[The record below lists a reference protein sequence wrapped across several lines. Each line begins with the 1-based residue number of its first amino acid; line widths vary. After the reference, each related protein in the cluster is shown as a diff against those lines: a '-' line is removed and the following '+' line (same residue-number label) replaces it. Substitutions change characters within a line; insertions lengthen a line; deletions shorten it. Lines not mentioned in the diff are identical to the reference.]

1 MAQIETKKLNEVK
14 PVHGGIIPA
23 KIKTVK
29 TVKPVAAP
37 KVLSVAK
44 SAEGGKLKTVKF
56 SHTNLKVS
64 PRKLRLLVA
73 TVKKL
78 SPAMAMSTLQFTNS
92 HSARL
97 LRDVLINAIN
107 TAKNNNQL
115 IVDTL
120 KFVNITVDEGQ
131 KIKRMDK
138 AHGSR
143 FARGLIMKR
152 HSRLNIVL
160 SGTIAG

>member
-1 MAQIETKKLNEVK
+1 MAQIETKK
-14 PVHGGIIPA
+14 IIPA
-23 KIKTVK
+23 KVK
-29 TVKPVAAP
+29 VASKKVPARAEPVVS
-37 KVLSVAK
+37 KK
-44 SAEGGKLKTVKF
+44 IETKTVKF

-78 SPAMAMSTLQFTNS
+78 TPAVALSTLQFTNS
-92 HSARL
+92 QSARL
-97 LRDVLINAIN
+97 LRDVLNNAIN

-120 KFVNITVDEGQ
+120 KFSSITVDEGQ

-143 FARGLIMKR
+143 FARGMIMKR

>member
-1 MAQIETKKLNEVK
+1 MAQIETKKVTPKKITVK
-14 PVHGGIIPA
+14 
-23 KIKTVK
+23 KTVAK
-29 TVKPVAAP
+29 AEIAPVVK
-37 KVLSVAK
+37 KLETK
-44 SAEGGKLKTVKF
+44 SVKF
-56 SHTNLKVS
+56 SHSNLKVS

-73 TVKKL
+73 SVKKL
-78 SPAMAMSTLQFTNS
+78 TPAVAVSTLQFTNS
-92 HSARL
+92 QSARL
-97 LRDVLINAIN
+97 LLEVLKNAIN

-115 IVDTL
+115 LVDTL
-120 KFVNITVDEGQ
+120 KFESLTVDEGQ

-143 FARGLIMKR
+143 FARGMIMKR

>member
-1 MAQIETKKLNEVK
+1 MAQIETKK
-14 PVHGGIIPA
+14 IIPA
-23 KIKTVK
+23 KVKVTTPKKVVAKTEIKPVK
-29 TVKPVAAP
+29 TEPV
-37 KVLSVAK
+37 VAK
-44 SAEGGKLKTVKF
+44 KIETKTVKF

-78 SPAMAMSTLQFTNS
+78 TPAMAMSTLQFTNS

-97 LRDVLINAIN
+97 LRDVLNNAIN

-120 KFVNITVDEGQ
+120 KFSSITVDEGQ

-143 FARGLIMKR
+143 FARGMIMKR

>member
-1 MAQIETKKLNEVK
+1 MAQIETKKITK
-14 PVHGGIIPA
+14 
-23 KIKTVK
+23 
-29 TVKPVAAP
+29 
-37 KVLSVAK
+37 SVAK
-44 SAEGGKLKTVKF
+44 VAVKKTEPVVAKKIETKTVKF
-56 SHTNLKVS
+56 SHSNLKVS

-78 SPAMAMSTLQFTNS
+78 TPTVALSTLQFTNS
-92 HSARL
+92 HSAHL
-97 LRDVLINAIN
+97 LHEVLNNAIN
-107 TAKNNNQL
+107 TAKNNQL
-115 IVDTL
+115 LVDSL
-120 KFVNITVDEGQ
+120 KFTAITVDEGQ

-143 FARGLIMKR
+143 FARGMIMKR

>member
-1 MAQIETKKLNEVK
+1 MAQIETKKTTTKKIVVKKTTTPVVVK
-14 PVHGGIIPA
+14 PEIK
-23 KIKTVK
+23 KIETKW
-29 TVKPVAAP
+29 
-37 KVLSVAK
+37 
-44 SAEGGKLKTVKF
+44 VKF
-56 SHTNLKVS
+56 SHSNLKVS

-78 SPAMAMSTLQFTNS
+78 TPAVALNTLQFTNS
-92 HSARL
+92 NSARL
-97 LRDVLINAIN
+97 LREVLNNAIN

-115 IVDTL
+115 LVDSL
-120 KFVNITVDEGQ
+120 KFASVTVDEGQ

-138 AHGSR
+138 SHGSR
-143 FARGLIMKR
+143 FARGMIMRR

>member
-1 MAQIETKKLNEVK
+1 MAQIETKKNTIK
-14 PVHGGIIPA
+14 
-23 KIKTVK
+23 KTV
-29 TVKPVAAP
+29 VEAKPII
-37 KVLSVAK
+37 KK
-44 SAEGGKLKTVKF
+44 IETKTVKF

-97 LRDVLINAIN
+97 LRDVLNNAIN

-120 KFVNITVDEGQ
+120 KFINITVDEGQ

-143 FARGLIMKR
+143 FARGMIMKR